1 MILVVL
7 ASGRGKRLENLTK
20 QNPKCLIKITNKF
33 TLLDEFQ
40 EILNFL
46 KKL

>member
-20 QNPKCLIKITNKF
+20 QKPKCLINISNKF
-33 TLLDEFQ
+33 TLLDG
-40 EILNFL
+40 ISRNF
-46 KKL
+46 KF